1 MLLLF
6 MFTIVAAAADAHLA
20 AIGAAL
26 VAAVA
31 AAATAFA
38 AAVTAGLRG
47 MFFGPASFCCCCYC
61 RTPWDVV
68 HVVAGVVEVV
78 VVAVEAIVVEL
89 VTRVWNAPRFWSC
102 YAVSA
107 IAFPRCCRCCCCQ

>member
-1 MLLLF
+1 MRRVAGPQDDDWNADSHERWTKCCDLAMLVVFLVAV
-6 MFTIVAAAADAHLA
+6 VAAAADAHIA

-47 MFFGPASFCCCCYC
+47 MFFGPASF
-61 RTPWDVV
+61 DFD
-68 HVVAGVVEVV
+68 
-78 VVAVEAIVVEL
+78 L
-89 VTRVWNAPRFWSC
+89 L
-102 YAVSA
+102 
-107 IAFPRCCRCCCCQ
+107 

>member
-1 MLLLF
+1 MLCFPPRLAFSPLFNLLLLF

-38 AAVTAGLRG
+38 AAVTAGLLG
-47 MFFGPASFCCCCYC
+47 MFFGPARATQPCWY
-61 RTPWDVV
+61 WQ
-68 HVVAGVVEVV
+68 
-78 VVAVEAIVVEL
+78 
-89 VTRVWNAPRFWSC
+89 W
-102 YAVSA
+102 
-107 IAFPRCCRCCCCQ
+107 

>member
-1 MLLLF
+1 MCACYVFPPRLAFSPLSNMLLLF

-38 AAVTAGLRG
+38 AAVTAGLLG
-47 MFFGPASFCCCCYC
+47 MFFGD
-61 RTPWDVV
+61 T
-68 HVVAGVVEVV
+68 G
-78 VVAVEAIVVEL
+78 
-89 VTRVWNAPRFWSC
+89 
-102 YAVSA
+102 
-107 IAFPRCCRCCCCQ
+107 QQ